1 MVLAAGGVMFRPSA
15 DGSMEIAVIHR
26 PKYDDWTLPKGKLDR
41 GETLEE
47 AAVREVR
54 EETGFEVRR
63 GAEIAR
69 IRYRDR
75 HGRPKEVT
83 FYVMTP
89 TGGSFAPNDEVDE
102 LRWLS
107 VPDALGIL
115 SNESDRDVVTAA
127 VENAPEL

>member
-1 MVLAAGGVMFRPSA
+1 MVLAAGGVMFRPGD

-26 PKYDDWTLPKGKLDR
+26 PKYDDWTLPKGKLDG
-41 GETLEE
+41 GETREE

-54 EETGFEVRR
+54 EETGFEVQR
-63 GAEIAR
+63 GTEIAR

-83 FYVMTP
+83 YYVMTP
-89 TGGSFAPNDEVDE
+89 TGGTFVPNDEVDE

-107 VPDALGIL
+107 IPDALAIL

-127 VENAPEL
+127 VGNAPEL